1 MEIEDKA
8 LDAVH
13 RKTLHGLRPV
23 RSYRILGRFHSWKR
37 LMALWGRLRETG
49 AAGHPAGPSL
59 FGSIAPSDCT
69 RILRKH
75 GIFTGLQ
82 LPVETVDDI
91 LRHAHAAD
99 CLRHAE
105 DTERFRISE
114 VENGLTPGGRPVTIA
129 DVSGISCAGVDRI
142 THDPILIEI
151 VRSYLG
157 YKPKRV
163 ARRLYWS
170 PVSELPDD
178 IRRNSGQTI
187 DYHYDIEP
195 RNSLYAYFY
204 ITGADRK
211 SGAHVAVRGSHRAK
225 PLPIIWSSA
234 FQPEARVLACYGA
247 GSQVTIEGASGFGFL
262 EDPACFHKALPPRQG
277 PRLMLQLRYS

>member
-1 MEIEDKA
+1 
-8 LDAVH
+8 
-13 RKTLHGLRPV
+13 
-23 RSYRILGRFHSWKR
+23 
-37 LMALWGRLRETG
+37 MALWGRLRETG